1 MLFVVC
7 ASADSGCGWLRGS
20 GTMEQNPAAQNDSG
34 KVRRKMKGLLWICL
48 TVSII
53 LTSCGRIQTAQKEEA
68 ALVESDENY
77 LVTKHEWSGM
87 YFYDI
92 VSRKWEGRRPL
103 VLFLHGLGGKKED
116 VIAYARD
123 LADQGYVV
131 VAPDCV
137 GHGESKTT
145 ETLNFFDVIER
156 TAAGCGSIL
165 EYYQNSDY
173 GDPSR
178 FSLAGISMGGMTA
191 LYFGAYSQ
199 LQPTAIISI
208 CATADWESLL
218 GTKEIY
224 TKFRSGE
231 GIAITDEGERNQMV
245 ISMVQNSPDHNLEY
259 LLQVPILMINGRE
272 DEIVPVSGIEAFEVK
287 AGLYSN
293 HLECIIQ
300 DGRGHEVGDTDLNNI
315 IRFLGE
321 YMPVSAAQDASLEE
335 AGETGTKEVPDEP
348 DE

>member
-1 MLFVVC
+1 
-7 ASADSGCGWLRGS
+7 
-20 GTMEQNPAAQNDSG
+20 
-34 KVRRKMKGLLWICL
+34 MKRLLWMCL
-48 TVSII
+48 AASII
-53 LTSCGRIQTAQKEEA
+53 LTSCSRTQPEQKEES

-92 VSRKWEGRRPL
+92 VSREWEGRRPL
-103 VLFLHGLGGKKED
+103 VFFLHGLGGKKED

-123 LADQGYVV
+123 LAAQGYVV

-137 GHGESKTT
+137 GHGESKPE
-145 ETLNFFDVIER
+145 ETLNFFDVIQR

-165 EYYQNSDY
+165 EYYQSSDY
-173 GDPSR
+173 ADPSH

-199 LQPTAIISI
+199 LQPTAIVSI

-224 TKFRSGE
+224 TKFQAGE
-231 GIAITDEGERNQMV
+231 RTAITDEEERNQMI
-245 ISMVQNSPDHNLEY
+245 ISMVQNSPDRNLEY
-259 LLQVPILMINGRE
+259 LLQIPILMINGRE
-272 DEIVPVSGIEAFEVK
+272 DETVPVSGIEAFEVK
-287 AGLYSN
+287 ASLYPN

-300 DGRGHEVGDTDLNNI
+300 DGRGHEVGDTDLDDI
-315 IRFLGE
+315 IRFLGK
-321 YMPVSAAQDASLEE
+321 YMPVSPVQEESLEKNAD
-335 AGETGTKEVPDEP
+335 AGEKEVLDEP
-348 DE
+348 AE